1 MKNKVCSLLLAAAL
15 IFSAAACQSA
25 TTSAPPAEPSSTPPA
40 SSQTPSESSS
50 ADNSGQAAGDW
61 KPFDAEGKPLRTDR
75 DANGKVGV
83 VAAANYDA
91 AKAGLEVLKQGGNAV
106 DAAVATGFALGVCEP
121 NASGLGGGGFM
132 MIHSAK
138 DNSTK
143 FIDFREIAPAAAT
156 TELWQKDAEG
166 KVIGNQTAEGGKSVA
181 VPGEVAGLLYALEN
195 YGTMSREQ
203 VMQPAIDY
211 ANNGYTVSP
220 VFSGMIQDNFE
231 YMNKYP
237 ELGKYYLKNG
247 LPYATGD
254 HFSNPDLA
262 KTLGMIAKDGRDAFY
277 KGAVAEKFVES
288 VNKYG
293 GVMTLADLANYEP
306 KIRDVLVGSY
316 RGYDIITPPPPSS
329 GGAHLI
335 QMLNILE
342 NFDLASMEVNSAEY
356 LHLFSE
362 TFKIAFADRAKYM
375 ADTDFSDVPVAGLI
389 SKDYAQQWAEK
400 IDPAKSQSFS
410 AGEPFQYQS
419 GSTTHFSVADKDGN
433 IVAVT
438 KTINFFFG
446 SKIAIEGFGFIA
458 NDEMDD
464 FSSSPESV
472 NKIEPGKKPLS
483 SMTPTIILKDGKP
496 VATLGSPGATR
507 IFPTLAQVIS
517 HIIDHGMDIQE
528 AIDTPRI
535 FDNTGDTIYHETG
548 ANGIDPA
555 VVEQLVAMG
564 HKVKEQGE
572 WDLYFGGV
580 QGIIYLEDGSLRGG
594 ADPRRD
600 GKAVGY

>member
-1 MKNKVCSLLLAAAL
+1 MKIRALSAILAIAL
-15 IFSAAACQSA
+15 VLSMTACGNSPASSAAA
-25 TTSAPPAEPSSTPPA
+25 PA
-40 SSQTPSESSS
+40 SSADASSNAASEAAKPTASSE
-50 ADNSGQAAGDW
+50 DW

-75 DANGKVGV
+75 DANGKTGV
-83 VAAANYDA
+83 IAAANYNA
-91 AKAGLEVLKQGGNAV
+91 AKAGLEILKKGGNAV

-138 DNSTK
+138 DGSTK

-156 TELWQKDAEG
+156 TELWKKDAEG
-166 KVIGNQTAEGGKSVA
+166 KVIGGQSSEGGKSVG
-181 VPGEVAGLLYALEN
+181 VPGEVSGLLYALEN
-195 YGTMSREQ
+195 YGTMDRAQ

-211 ANNGYTVSP
+211 ANNGFEISP
-220 VFSGMIQDNFE
+220 VFAGMINDNFAF
-231 YMNKYP
+231 MQKYP
-237 ELGKYYLKNG
+237 ELGHYYLKNG

-277 KGAVAEKFVES
+277 KGDVAEKFVET

-293 GVMTLADLANYEP
+293 GVMTMEDLAKYEP
-306 KIRDVLVGSY
+306 KVRDVIVGNY
-316 RGYDIITPPPPSS
+316 RGYEIIAPPPPSS

-335 QMLNILE
+335 QILNVLE
-342 NFDLASMEVNSAEY
+342 NYDIASMEVNSAEY

-362 TFKIAFADRAKYM
+362 AFKMAFADRSKYM
-375 ADTDFSDVPVAGLI
+375 ADTDFTDVPVSGLV
-389 SKDYAQQWAEK
+389 SKEYAKALADS
-400 IDPAKSQSFS
+400 IDLTKSQKYS
-410 AGEPFQYQS
+410 AGDPYKYQS

-438 KTINFFFG
+438 KTINYFFG
-446 SKIAIEGFGFIA
+446 SKVAIPGYGFIA

-464 FSSSPESV
+464 FSSNPESV
-472 NKIEPGKKPLS
+472 NCIEPGKKPLS

-496 VATLGSPGATR
+496 VATIGSPGGTR

-517 HIIDHGMDIQE
+517 RIIDHKMDIQE
-528 AIDTPRI
+528 AIDAGRI
-535 FDNTGDTIYHETG
+535 YDDAKSTLCYETG
-548 ANGIDPA
+548 ENGIDPK
-555 VVEQLVAMG
+555 VVEELKALG
-564 HKVKEQGE
+564 HEMVEKGE

-580 QGIIYLEDGSLRGG
+580 QGIVYLEDGSLRGG

-600 GKAVGY
+600 GKAVGF